1 LHIAIISHPQDR
13 RLRTWLGGRI
23 PVSHPRYQLDS
34 ILLSGQPHG
43 LRWVFTDPDQRFKPA
58 DAAILHADMSLISQD
73 YLDLAAAYPKAINGT
88 VADIRK
94 RHVSRNL
101 VDRNSTWRGPVL
113 VKSDLNCKGGPE
125 AFLARQAARA
135 AGRPPP
141 APAMP
146 DYQHFDSLHAVPD
159 PIWQDPARVV
169 ERYLPEKR
177 GAHNVLRVWSFMG
190 DYERCTWY
198 SAPETIV
205 KGHNIVEFG
214 PSEIPDQ
221 IRAERARLG
230 FDYGKFDFAIGP
242 EGPVLYDANRT
253 PAYLSSRP
261 DLMREA
267 GLAMS
272 AALIRLIRG
281 QAPLHRA
288 KALATRA
295 HDPDR
300 S

>member
-1 LHIAIISHPQDR
+1 LRIAVITHPQDR
-13 RLRTWLGGRI
+13 RLRTWFGNRVALSR
-23 PVSHPRYQLDS
+23 PFYQLDA
-34 ILLSGQPHG
+34 ILLAGRAQG
-43 LRWVFTDPDQRFKPA
+43 LRWVFTDPNQKFQPA
-58 DAAILHADMSLISQD
+58 DAALLHVDMSLIGQD
-73 YLDLAAAYPKAINGT
+73 YLDLAAIYPKAINGT

-94 RHVSRNL
+94 RHVSRSL
-101 VDRNSTWRGPVL
+101 VDQTSDWPGPVL
-113 VKSDLNCKGGPE
+113 VKSDLNCQGMPE
-125 AFLARQAARA
+125 AFLARQTARA

-141 APAMP
+141 VPTMS
-146 DYQHFDSLHAVPD
+146 DYQLFDSIAAVPD
-159 PIWQDPARVV
+159 PIWTDPARVV

-205 KGHNIVEFG
+205 KGRNIVDFG
-214 PSEIPDQ
+214 PSEVPDQ

-267 GLAMS
+267 GLRMS

-281 QAPLHRA
+281 
-288 KALATRA
+288 
-295 HDPDR
+295 
-300 S
+300 